1 MSSRGD
7 SDFLLDRD
15 VDKVRAVSPA
25 RAKNLA
31 KMGIRT
37 VRDLLGNYPRRYVD
51 LSNVETAARAP
62 IGQFV
67 TVTGTVDE
75 VVEKQPRRRLH
86 ILEVSIFD
94 GTGIIMATW
103 FRQPWMSAKFE
114 RGMRVAFSGKVTF
127 EYGFKRMNS
136 PYVAFLGEP
145 GQGEARPAQMIAVH
159 PTTEGISTTWMRR
172 FIANALEQT
181 ADIEDPLPACLRMRH
196 GLVGKKVALRH
207 IHFPE
212 NRAQMLQARKRLAY
226 EEVLRLQIEMMRLRR
241 AETLDAAPT
250 VHVPGRRVE
259 SLRAQLPFAL
269 TDEQESA
276 IADIEADMCAERSM
290 NRMLLGDVGT
300 GKTIVAAFALALS
313 ADSGC
318 QAAMMAPT
326 EVLARQYASKLGPLF
341 DAADISWGILTGAT
355 PPEERERL
363 LGAAAEG
370 SLQVLFGTH
379 ALIEPKVSF
388 AHLSLVIIDE
398 QHRFGVNQRAAL
410 RMKGPGCDLLVM
422 TATPIPRTLALTL
435 YGDLDTGY
443 IRIRPGNVTPTRTEL
458 VSRDARGRAY
468 EAMREALSQ
477 GRQAYVICPLVGLS
491 RESRAERAEDGTLFS
506 SLAQGSDISDPRA
519 AEQEATRLQR
529 EVFSG
534 YHVGLLTGRMSA
546 AEKQEV
552 MDAFNEGSIDVLVA
566 TTVVE
571 VGVDVPN
578 ATMMLIEDAERFGL
592 SQLHQLRGRVGRG
605 EYPGTVFLVADPGK
619 DDTETQARM
628 DAFVST
634 TDGFE
639 LAEADLR
646 TRHEGDVLGSR
657 QHGAETLKL
666 VNVIDDAQL
675 IACAHADALELLEAD
690 PDLRDPG
697 HRALAADIERTFANL
712 GETSSKGA

>member
-1 MSSRGD
+1 MVSRGD
-7 SDFLLDRD
+7 SDFLLDRGAG
-15 VDKVRAVSPA
+15 KVRAVSPA
-25 RAKNLA
+25 RAKNLS
-31 KMGIRT
+31 KMGIVT
-37 VRDLLGNYPRRYVD
+37 VRDLLENYPRRYID
-51 LSNVETAARAP
+51 LSNVESAARAP

-67 TVTGTVDE
+67 TVVGTVDE
-75 VVEKQPRRRLH
+75 ITEKQPRRRLH

-94 GTGIIMATW
+94 GTGIIIATW
-103 FRQPWMSAKFE
+103 FRQPWMAAKFE
-114 RGMRVAFSGKVTF
+114 RGMRVAFSGKVSF
-127 EYGFKRMNS
+127 EYGFKRMSN

-145 GQGEARPAQMIAVH
+145 GQPQARLAQMIAVH

-172 FIANALEQT
+172 FVANALEQT
-181 ADIEDPLPACLRMRH
+181 ADMTDALPVDLRLKH
-196 GLVGKKVALRH
+196 GLIGKKAALRQ

-212 NRAQMLQARKRLAY
+212 DRTQMLQARKRLAY
-226 EEVLRLQIEMMRLRR
+226 EEVLRLQLEMMRLRR
-241 AETLDAAPT
+241 AETLDAAPI
-250 VHVPGRRVE
+250 VHVPGACME
-259 SLRAQLPFAL
+259 SLRARLPYTL
-269 TDEQESA
+269 TEEQERA
-276 IADIEADMCAERSM
+276 VADIVGDMGAPRCM

-300 GKTIVAAFALALS
+300 GKTIVAAFGLALA

-326 EVLARQYASKLGPLF
+326 EVLARQYAGKLGPLF
-341 DAADISWGILTGAT
+341 DAAGISWGTLTGSTA
-355 PPEERERL
+355 PEERERL
-363 LGAAAEG
+363 LAGAQDG
-370 SLQVLFGTH
+370 TLQVLFGTH
-379 ALIEPKVSF
+379 ALIEPTVSF
-388 AHLSLVIIDE
+388 ARLSLVVIDE

-435 YGDLDTGY
+435 YGDLDTSY
-443 IRIRPGNVTPTRTEL
+443 IRTRPGNVTPTRTEL

-468 EAMREALSQ
+468 EAIKEALAQ

-491 RESRAERAEDGTLFS
+491 RERRAERAEDGSLFA
-506 SLAQGSDISDPRA
+506 SLASGSDISDPKA
-519 AEQEATRLQR
+519 AEEEATRLQR
-529 EVFSG
+529 EVFAG
-534 YHVGLLTGRMSA
+534 YTVGLLTGRMSA
-546 AEKQEV
+546 AEKQQV
-552 MDAFNEGSIDVLVA
+552 MDAFNAGEIDVLVA

-605 EYPGTVFLVADPGK
+605 EHPGTVFLVADPGK
-619 DDTETQARM
+619 DDVETRARM

-666 VNVIDDAQL
+666 VNVIDDAKL
-675 IACAHADALELLEAD
+675 IACAHADALEILESD
-690 PDLRDPG
+690 PDLRAPE
-697 HRALAADIERTFANL
+697 HVALAADIERVFADL
-712 GETSSKGA
+712 DETASRGA

>member
-1 MSSRGD
+1 MTSRGD
-7 SDFLLDRD
+7 SDFLLDCD
-15 VDKVRAVSPA
+15 AGKVRAVSPA

-31 KMGIRT
+31 KMGIMT
-37 VRDLLGNYPRRYVD
+37 VRDLLENYPRRYID
-51 LSNVETAARAP
+51 LSNIETAARAP

-67 TVTGTVDE
+67 TVVGTVDE
-75 VVEKQPRRRLH
+75 ITEKQPRRRLH
-86 ILEVSIFD
+86 ILEVAIFD
-94 GTGIIMATW
+94 GTGVIIATW
-103 FRQPWMSAKFE
+103 FRQPWMAARFE
-114 RGMRVAFSGKVTF
+114 RGMRVAFSGKVSF

-145 GQGEARPAQMIAVH
+145 DQPQTRLAQMIAVH

-172 FIANALEQT
+172 FVANALEQT
-181 ADIEDPLPACLRMRH
+181 ADISDALPVDLRLKH
-196 GLVGKKVALRH
+196 GLIGKKEAMRQ

-212 NRAQMLQARKRLAY
+212 NRTQMLQARKRLAY
-226 EEVLRLQIEMMRLRR
+226 EEVLRLQLEMMRLRR
-241 AETLDAAPT
+241 AETLDAEPI
-250 VHVPGRRVE
+250 VHEPGPRVE
-259 SLRAQLPFAL
+259 SLRAQLPYTL
-269 TDEQESA
+269 TDEQEQA
-276 IADIEADMCAERSM
+276 VADITGDMCAPRSM

-300 GKTIVAAFALALS
+300 GKTIVAAFALALA

-326 EVLARQYASKLGPLF
+326 EVLARQYAGKLGPLF
-341 DAADISWGILTGAT
+341 DAANISWGTLTGSTA
-355 PPEERERL
+355 PEERERL
-363 LGAAAEG
+363 LVAAADG

-379 ALIEPKVSF
+379 ALIEPTVSF
-388 AHLSLVIIDE
+388 AHLSLVVIDE

-435 YGDLDTGY
+435 YGDLDTSY
-443 IRIRPGNVTPTRTEL
+443 IRTRPGNVTPTHTEL

-468 EAMREALSQ
+468 EAMKQALAQ

-491 RESRAERAEDGTLFS
+491 RERRAEDGSLFA
-506 SLAQGSDISDPRA
+506 SLASGSDISDPKA
-519 AEQEATRLQR
+519 AEEEATRLQR
-529 EVFSG
+529 EVFTG
-534 YHVGLLTGRMSA
+534 YRVGLLTGRMNA
-546 AEKQEV
+546 AEKQQV
-552 MDAFNEGSIDVLVA
+552 MEAFNAGDIDVLVA

-578 ATMMLIEDAERFGL
+578 ATTMLIEDAERFGL

-605 EYPGTVFLVADPGK
+605 EHPGTVFLVADPGK
-619 DDTETQARM
+619 DDTETRARM

-666 VNVIDDAQL
+666 VNVIDDAKL
-675 IACAHADALELLEAD
+675 IACAHEDALEILAND
-690 PDLRDPG
+690 PELHAPE
-697 HRALAADIERTFANL
+697 HTALAADIERVFANL
-712 GETSSKGA
+712 DETASRGA

>member
-1 MSSRGD
+1 MTSRGD
-7 SDFLLDRD
+7 SDFLLDCD
-15 VDKVRAVSPA
+15 VGKIRAVSPA
-25 RAKNLA
+25 RAKNLS
-31 KMGIRT
+31 KLGIST
-37 VRDLLGNYPRRYVD
+37 VRELLENYPRRYID

-67 TVTGTVDE
+67 TVVGTVDE
-75 VVEKQPRRRLH
+75 VVEKQPRKRLH
-86 ILEVSIFD
+86 ILEVSVFD
-94 GTGIIMATW
+94 GTGVIIATW
-103 FRQPWMSAKFE
+103 FRQPWMAAKFE

-127 EYGFKRMNS
+127 EYGFKRMAN

-145 GQGEARPAQMIAVH
+145 GQEQARLVQMLAVH
-159 PTTEGISTTWMRR
+159 PATEGISATWMRR
-172 FIANALEQT
+172 FVANALEQT
-181 ADIEDPLPACLRMRH
+181 ADMTDPLPVELRLKH
-196 GLVGKKVALRH
+196 KLIGKKAALRQ

-212 NRAQMLQARKRLAY
+212 NRMQMLQARKRLAY

-241 AETLDAAPT
+241 AETRDGEPT
-250 VHVPGRRVE
+250 AHVPGQRMDE
-259 SLRAQLPFAL
+259 LRAQLPYTL
-269 TDEQESA
+269 TSEQEQA
-276 IADIEADMCAERSM
+276 VADIVGDMTAPRSM

-341 DAADISWGILTGAT
+341 DAAHVSWGILTGSTA
-355 PPEERERL
+355 PEERDRL
-363 LGAAAEG
+363 LEMAQDGT
-370 SLQVLFGTH
+370 LQVLFGTH
-379 ALIEPKVSF
+379 ALIEPTVNF
-388 AHLSLVIIDE
+388 AHLSLVVIDE

-435 YGDLDTGY
+435 YGDLETSY
-443 IRIRPGNVTPTRTEL
+443 IRTCPGNVQPTHTEL
-458 VSRDARGRAY
+458 ISRDARGRAY
-468 EAMREALSQ
+468 EVIKDALAQ
-477 GRQAYVICPLVGLS
+477 GRQAYVICPLVGLT
-491 RESRAERAEDGTLFS
+491 RERRAERIEDGSLLA
-506 SLAQGSDISDPRA
+506 SLASGSDISDPKA
-519 AEQEATRLQR
+519 AEEEAARLQR
-529 EVFSG
+529 DVFAG

-546 AEKQEV
+546 EEKQQA
-552 MDAFNEGSIDVLVA
+552 MDAFNAGDIDVLVA

-619 DDTETQARM
+619 DDVDMRARL

-657 QHGAETLKL
+657 QHGAETLRL

-675 IACAHADALELLEAD
+675 IACAHADALEIIDAD
-690 PDLRDPG
+690 PDLVAAE
-697 HRALAADIERTFANL
+697 HATLAADIERIFADL
-712 GETSSKGA
+712 DETTSKGA

>member
-1 MSSRGD
+1 MASRGD
-7 SDFLLDRD
+7 SDFLLDCD
-15 VDKVRAVSPA
+15 VGKVRAVSPA
-25 RAKNLA
+25 RAKHLA
-31 KMGIRT
+31 KMGIMT
-37 VRDLLGNYPRRYVD
+37 VRDLLENYPRRYID
-51 LSNVETAARAP
+51 LSNIETAARAP

-67 TVTGTVDE
+67 TVVGTVDE
-75 VVEKQPRRRLH
+75 VTEKQPRRRLH
-86 ILEVSIFD
+86 ILEVAIFD
-94 GTGIIMATW
+94 GTGVIIATW
-103 FRQPWMSAKFE
+103 FRQPWMTAKFE
-114 RGMRVAFSGKVTF
+114 RGMRVAFSGKVSF

-136 PYVAFLGEP
+136 PYVAFLGDP
-145 GQGEARPAQMIAVH
+145 DQPQARLAQMIAVH
-159 PTTEGISTTWMRR
+159 PTTEGVSTTWMRR
-172 FIANALEQT
+172 FVANALEQT
-181 ADIEDPLPACLRMRH
+181 ADISDALPADLRLKY
-196 GLVGKKVALRH
+196 GLIGKKEAMRQ

-212 NRAQMLQARKRLAY
+212 NRTQMLQARKRLAY
-226 EEVLRLQIEMMRLRR
+226 EEVLRLQLEMMRLRR
-241 AETLDAAPT
+241 AETLDAEPI
-250 VHVPGRRVE
+250 VHEPGLRVE
-259 SLRAQLPFAL
+259 SLRAQLPYTL
-269 TDEQESA
+269 TDEQEQA
-276 IADIEADMCAERSM
+276 VADITGDMRAPRSM

-326 EVLARQYASKLGPLF
+326 EVLARQYASKLGSLF
-341 DAADISWGILTGAT
+341 DAAGISWGTLTGSTT
-355 PPEERERL
+355 PDERERL
-363 LGAAAEG
+363 LTAAADG

-379 ALIEPKVSF
+379 ALIEPTVSF
-388 AHLSLVIIDE
+388 SRLSLVIIDE

-435 YGDLDTGY
+435 YGDLDTSY
-443 IRIRPGNVTPTRTEL
+443 IRTRPGNVTPTRTEL

-468 EAMREALSQ
+468 EAMKEALSQ

-491 RESRAERAEDGTLFS
+491 RENRAARVEDGSLLA
-506 SLAQGSDISDPRA
+506 SLANGSDISDPKA
-519 AEQEATRLQR
+519 AEEEAARLQR
-529 EVFSG
+529 EVFTG
-534 YHVGLLTGRMSA
+534 YRVGLLTGRMNA
-546 AEKQEV
+546 AEKQQV
-552 MDAFNEGSIDVLVA
+552 MEAFNEGDIDVLVA

-605 EYPGTVFLVADPGK
+605 EHPGTVFLVADPGK
-619 DDTETQARM
+619 DDTETRVRM

-675 IACAHADALELLEAD
+675 IACAHADALEILEND
-690 PDLRDPG
+690 PDLCAPE
-697 HRALAADIERTFANL
+697 HAALAADIERAFANL
-712 GETSSKGA
+712 DETVSRGA

>member
-181 ADIEDPLPACLRMRH
+181 RRYRGSVARLSAACVMDSSARRWRCATYTFQRIAH
-196 GLVGKKVALRH
+196 RCSR
-207 IHFPE
+207 
-212 NRAQMLQARKRLAY
+212 RASAWPY

-326 EVLARQYASKLGPLF
+326 EVLARQYASRLGPLF

-388 AHLSLVIIDE
+388 AHLSLVIVDE

-435 YGDLDTGY
+435 YGDLDTSY

-519 AEQEATRLQR
+519 AEQEAARLQR

-571 VGVDVPN
+571 VGVDVP
-578 ATMMLIEDAERFGL
+578 TRHDAHRGRRALRPLAVAPAAWPRGPRRASRNGL
-592 SQLHQLRGRVGRG
+592 SRGR
-605 EYPGTVFLVADPGK
+605 
-619 DDTETQARM
+619 
-628 DAFVST
+628 
-634 TDGFE
+634 
-639 LAEADLR
+639 
-646 TRHEGDVLGSR
+646 SR
-657 QHGAETLKL
+657 QGRYRNPGAHGRLREHHGRLR
-666 VNVIDDAQL
+666 
-675 IACAHADALELLEAD
+675 ACRGRLAH
-690 PDLRDPG
+690 PSRG
-697 HRALAADIERTFANL
+697 
-712 GETSSKGA
+712 

>member
-1 MSSRGD
+1 MASRGD
-7 SDFLLDRD
+7 SDFLLDCD
-15 VDKVRAVSPA
+15 VGKVRAVSPA
-25 RAKNLA
+25 RAKHLA
-31 KMGIRT
+31 KMGIMT
-37 VRDLLGNYPRRYVD
+37 VRDLLENYPRRYID
-51 LSNVETAARAP
+51 LSNIETAARAP

-67 TVTGTVDE
+67 TVVGTVDE
-75 VVEKQPRRRLH
+75 VTEKQPRRRLH
-86 ILEVSIFD
+86 ILEVAIFD
-94 GTGIIMATW
+94 GTGVIIATW
-103 FRQPWMSAKFE
+103 FRQPWMTAKFE
-114 RGMRVAFSGKVTF
+114 RGMRVAFSGKVSF

-136 PYVAFLGEP
+136 PYVAFLGDP
-145 GQGEARPAQMIAVH
+145 DQPQARLAQMIAVH
-159 PTTEGISTTWMRR
+159 PTTEGVSTTWMRR
-172 FIANALEQT
+172 FVANALEQT
-181 ADIEDPLPACLRMRH
+181 ADISDALPADLRLKY
-196 GLVGKKVALRH
+196 GLIGKKEAMRQ

-212 NRAQMLQARKRLAY
+212 NRTQMLQARKRLAY
-226 EEVLRLQIEMMRLRR
+226 EEVLRLQLEMMRLRR
-241 AETLDAAPT
+241 AETLDANPI
-250 VHVPGRRVE
+250 VHEPGLRVE
-259 SLRAQLPFAL
+259 SLRAQLPYTL
-269 TDEQESA
+269 TDEQEQA
-276 IADIEADMCAERSM
+276 VADITGDMRAPRSM

-326 EVLARQYASKLGPLF
+326 EVLARQYASKLGSLF
-341 DAADISWGILTGAT
+341 DAAGISWGTLTGSTT
-355 PPEERERL
+355 PDERERL
-363 LGAAAEG
+363 LTAAADG

-379 ALIEPKVSF
+379 ALIEPTVSF
-388 AHLSLVIIDE
+388 SRLSLVIIDE

-435 YGDLDTGY
+435 YGDLDTSY
-443 IRIRPGNVTPTRTEL
+443 IRTRPGNVTPTRTEL

-468 EAMREALSQ
+468 EAMKEALSQ

-491 RESRAERAEDGTLFS
+491 RENLAARVEDGSLLA
-506 SLAQGSDISDPRA
+506 SLANGSDISDPKA
-519 AEQEATRLQR
+519 AEEEAARLQR
-529 EVFSG
+529 EVFTG
-534 YHVGLLTGRMSA
+534 YRVGLLTGRMNA
-546 AEKQEV
+546 AEKQQV
-552 MDAFNEGSIDVLVA
+552 MEAFNEGDIDVLVA

-605 EYPGTVFLVADPGK
+605 EHPGTVFLVADPGK
-619 DDTETQARM
+619 DDAETRARM

-675 IACAHADALELLEAD
+675 IACAHADALEILEND
-690 PDLRDPG
+690 PDLCAPE
-697 HRALAADIERTFANL
+697 HAALAADIERAFANL
-712 GETSSKGA
+712 DETVSRGA

>member
-1 MSSRGD
+1 MTSRGD
-7 SDFLLDRD
+7 SDFLLDCD
-15 VDKVRAVSPA
+15 AGKVRAVSPA

-31 KMGIRT
+31 KMGIVT
-37 VRDLLGNYPRRYVD
+37 VRDLLENYPRRYID
-51 LSNVETAARAP
+51 LSNIETAARAP

-67 TVTGTVDE
+67 TVVGTVDE
-75 VVEKQPRRRLH
+75 ITEKQPRRRLH
-86 ILEVSIFD
+86 ILEVAIFD
-94 GTGIIMATW
+94 GTGIIIATW
-103 FRQPWMSAKFE
+103 FRQPWMTAKFE
-114 RGMRVAFSGKVTF
+114 RGMRVAFSGKVSF
-127 EYGFKRMNS
+127 EYGFKRMAN

-145 GQGEARPAQMIAVH
+145 GQPHARLAQMIAVH
-159 PTTEGISTTWMRR
+159 PTTEGVSTTWMRR

-181 ADIEDPLPACLRMRH
+181 ADVTDPLPVDLRARH
-196 GLVGKKVALRH
+196 GLVSKKAALRQ

-212 NRAQMLQARKRLAY
+212 DRAQMLQARKRLAY

-241 AETLDAAPT
+241 AETLDADPV
-250 VHVPGRRVE
+250 VHVPGVRVE
-259 SLRAQLPFAL
+259 GLRARLPYTL
-269 TDEQESA
+269 TDEQERA
-276 IADIEADMCAERSM
+276 IADIMGDMCAPRCM

-300 GKTIVAAFALALS
+300 GKTIVAAFGLALS

-341 DAADISWGILTGAT
+341 DAARISWGTLTGSTAS
-355 PPEERERL
+355 EERERL
-363 LGAAAEG
+363 LAAAADG

-379 ALIEPKVSF
+379 ALIEPTVSF
-388 AHLSLVIIDE
+388 ARLSLVVIDE

-435 YGDLDTGY
+435 YGDLDTSY
-443 IRIRPGNVTPTRTEL
+443 IRTRPGNVTPTHTEL

-468 EAMREALSQ
+468 EAIKEALAQ

-491 RESRAERAEDGTLFS
+491 RERRAERAEDGSLLA
-506 SLAQGSDISDPRA
+506 SLANGSDISDPKA
-519 AEQEATRLQR
+519 AEEEAARLQR
-529 EVFSG
+529 EVFAG
-534 YHVGLLTGRMSA
+534 YTVGLLTGRMSA
-546 AEKQEV
+546 AEKQQV
-552 MDAFNEGSIDVLVA
+552 MSAFNAGDIDVLVA

-605 EYPGTVFLVADPGK
+605 QHPGTVFLVADPGK

-666 VNVIDDAQL
+666 VNVIDDAKL
-675 IACAHADALELLEAD
+675 ISCAHADALEILEDD
-690 PDLRDPG
+690 PDLRAPE
-697 HRALAADIERTFANL
+697 HAALAADIERVFADL
-712 GETSSKGA
+712 DETANRGA

>member
-1 MSSRGD
+1 MVSRGD
-7 SDFLLDRD
+7 SDFLLDRGAG
-15 VDKVRAVSPA
+15 KVRAVSPA
-25 RAKNLA
+25 RAKNLS
-31 KMGIRT
+31 KMGIVT
-37 VRDLLGNYPRRYVD
+37 VRDLLENYPRRYID
-51 LSNVETAARAP
+51 LSNVESAARAP

-67 TVTGTVDE
+67 TVVGTVDE
-75 VVEKQPRRRLH
+75 RPEKQPRRRLH

-94 GTGIIMATW
+94 GTGIIIATW
-103 FRQPWMSAKFE
+103 FRQPWMAAKFE
-114 RGMRVAFSGKVTF
+114 RGMRVAFSGKVSF
-127 EYGFKRMNS
+127 EYGFKRMSN

-145 GQGEARPAQMIAVH
+145 GQPQARLAQMIAVH

-172 FIANALEQT
+172 FVANALEQT
-181 ADIEDPLPACLRMRH
+181 ADMTDALPVDLRLKH
-196 GLVGKKVALRH
+196 GLIGKKAALRQ

-212 NRAQMLQARKRLAY
+212 DRTQMLQARKRLAY
-226 EEVLRLQIEMMRLRR
+226 EEVLRLQLEMMRLRR
-241 AETLDAAPT
+241 AETLDAAPI
-250 VHVPGRRVE
+250 VHVPGACME
-259 SLRAQLPFAL
+259 SLRARLPYTL
-269 TDEQESA
+269 TEEQERA
-276 IADIEADMCAERSM
+276 VADIVGDMGAPRCM

-300 GKTIVAAFALALS
+300 GKTIVAAFGLALA

-326 EVLARQYASKLGPLF
+326 EVLARQYAGKLGPLF
-341 DAADISWGILTGAT
+341 DAAGISWGTLTGSTA
-355 PPEERERL
+355 PEERERL
-363 LGAAAEG
+363 LAGAQDG
-370 SLQVLFGTH
+370 TLQVLFGTH
-379 ALIEPKVSF
+379 ALIEPTVSF
-388 AHLSLVIIDE
+388 ARLSLVVIDE

-435 YGDLDTGY
+435 YGDLDTSY
-443 IRIRPGNVTPTRTEL
+443 IRTRPGNVTPTRTEL

-468 EAMREALSQ
+468 EAIKEALAQ

-491 RESRAERAEDGTLFS
+491 RERRAERAEDGSLFA
-506 SLAQGSDISDPRA
+506 SLASGSDISDPKA
-519 AEQEATRLQR
+519 AEEEATRLQR
-529 EVFSG
+529 EVFAG
-534 YHVGLLTGRMSA
+534 YTVGLLTGRMSA
-546 AEKQEV
+546 AEKQQV
-552 MDAFNEGSIDVLVA
+552 MDAFNAGEIDVLVA

-605 EYPGTVFLVADPGK
+605 EHPGTVFLVADPGK
-619 DDTETQARM
+619 DDVETRARM

-666 VNVIDDAQL
+666 VNVIDDAKL
-675 IACAHADALELLEAD
+675 IACAHADALEILESD
-690 PDLRDPG
+690 PDLRAPE
-697 HRALAADIERTFANL
+697 HVALAADIERVFADL
-712 GETSSKGA
+712 DETASRGA

>member
-1 MSSRGD
+1 MTSRGD
-7 SDFLLDRD
+7 SDFLLDCD
-15 VDKVRAVSPA
+15 VGKIRAVSPA
-25 RAKNLA
+25 RAKNLS
-31 KMGIRT
+31 KLGIST
-37 VRDLLGNYPRRYVD
+37 VRGLLENYPRRYID

-67 TVTGTVDE
+67 TVVGTVDE

-86 ILEVSIFD
+86 ILEVSVFD
-94 GTGIIMATW
+94 GTGVIIATW
-103 FRQPWMSAKFE
+103 FRQPWMAAKFE
-114 RGMRVAFSGKVTF
+114 RGMRVAFSGKVAF
-127 EYGFKRMNS
+127 EYGFKRMAN

-145 GQGEARPAQMIAVH
+145 GQEQTRLVQMLAVH
-159 PTTEGISTTWMRR
+159 PATEGISTTWMRR

-181 ADIEDPLPACLRMRH
+181 ADMSDPLP
-196 GLVGKKVALRH
+196 VALRLKH
-207 IHFPE
+207 KLIGKKAALRQIHFPE
-212 NRAQMLQARKRLAY
+212 NRTQMLQARKRLAY
-226 EEVLRLQIEMMRLRR
+226 EEVLCLQIEMMRLRR
-241 AETLDAAPT
+241 AETRDGEPT
-250 VHVPGRRVE
+250 VHVPGQRMDE
-259 SLRAQLPFAL
+259 LRAQLPYTL
-269 TDEQESA
+269 TSEQEQA
-276 IADIEADMCAERSM
+276 IADIVDDMTAPRSM

-341 DAADISWGILTGAT
+341 DAAHISWGILTGAT
-355 PPEERERL
+355 DPEERERL
-363 LGAAAEG
+363 LEEAQDGT
-370 SLQVLFGTH
+370 LQVLFGTH
-379 ALIEPKVSF
+379 ALIEPTVNF
-388 AHLSLVIIDE
+388 ARLSLVIIDE

-435 YGDLDTGY
+435 YGDLETSY
-443 IRIRPGNVTPTRTEL
+443 IRTRPGNVQPTHTEL
-458 VSRDARGRAY
+458 ISRDARGRAY
-468 EAMREALSQ
+468 EAIKEALAR
-477 GRQAYVICPLVGLS
+477 GRQAYVICPLVGLT
-491 RESRAERAEDGTLFS
+491 RERRAERIEDGSLLA
-506 SLAQGSDISDPRA
+506 SLASGSDISDPKA
-519 AEQEATRLQR
+519 AEEEAARLQR
-529 EVFSG
+529 DVFVG
-534 YHVGLLTGRMSA
+534 YRVGLLTGRMSA
-546 AEKQEV
+546 EEKQRA
-552 MDAFNEGSIDVLVA
+552 MDAFNVGDIDVLVA

-605 EYPGTVFLVADPGK
+605 EHPGTVFLVADPGK
-619 DDTETQARM
+619 DDVDMRARL

-675 IACAHADALELLEAD
+675 IACAHADALEILDAD
-690 PDLRDPG
+690 PDLVAAE
-697 HRALAADIERTFANL
+697 HKALDADIERTFANL
-712 GETSSKGA
+712 DETTSRGA